1 MSTIIQSLR
10 CHRDELK
17 IELGNYNNK
26 STLYALTETW
36 LTDNDVLEN
45 DYDLENYQSL
55 TEAKHPMP
63 GTWRCCIVCQKVG
76 NYKVFEF

>member
-17 IELGNYNNK
+17 IELGNYKNK

-36 LTDNDVLEN
+36 LTENDVLEN
-45 DYDLENYQSL
+45 DYDLENYQSIDCSQAPYARNVEVL
-55 TEAKHPMP
+55 HCLSKS
-63 GTWRCCIVCQKVG
+63 C
-76 NYKVFEF
+76 